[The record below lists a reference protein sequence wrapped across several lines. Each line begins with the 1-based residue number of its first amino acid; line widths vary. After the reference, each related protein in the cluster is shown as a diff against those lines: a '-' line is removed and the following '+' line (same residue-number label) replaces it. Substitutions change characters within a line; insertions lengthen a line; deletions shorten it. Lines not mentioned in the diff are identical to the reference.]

1 MAETLR
7 GNARLVKILNER
19 LTLKATALALLTST
33 LWGGN
38 SVAIKIALAGIPPL
52 ALAGARFLLG
62 GLVVTGWS
70 LALGIPL
77 RLSGPERRWLLLLVL
92 LFLVQIYLLNTGTH
106 YTSAGRSTVFISTY
120 PFFTSLFA
128 HLSIPGDRLSRL
140 KIVGMVVSFT
150 GVVLI
155 FAETLALGD
164 LQYLAGDLMVLA
176 SALLLGARQV
186 YAKWLTQGIHPAKL
200 LLYQASLS
208 LPVFFVLSALLE
220 HQAVYSFTPQ
230 ITAAVLYQG
239 LVIAGFCFIVAT
251 SLLRRYRASRLG
263 VFGFITPVFGVL
275 LSNLLLGEGVSAGLL
290 VSVVLVG
297 AGIAIVNSEA

>member
-1 MAETLR
+1 M
-7 GNARLVKILNER
+7 KILNER
-19 LTLKATALALLTST
+19 LTLKATALALLTSI

-38 SVAIKIALAGIPPL
+38 SVAIKIALSGIPPL

-62 GLVVTGWS
+62 GVVVFCWTMV
-70 LALGIPL
+70 LRIPL

-92 LFLVQIYLLNTGTH
+92 LFLVQIYLLNTGTL
-106 YTSAGRSTVFISTY
+106 YTSAGRSTVLISTY
-120 PFFTSLFA
+120 PFFTALFA
-128 HLSIPGDRLSRL
+128 HLTIPGDRLSRL
-140 KIVGMVVSFT
+140 KVIGMAVSFA

-155 FAETLALGD
+155 FLETLALGD
-164 LQYLAGDLMVLA
+164 LQYVSGDLMVLT

-208 LPVFFVLSALLE
+208 LPVFFVLSALFE
-220 HQAVYSFTPQ
+220 RHAAYAFTPA
-230 ITAAVLYQG
+230 ITGAVLYQG

-263 VFGFITPVFGVL
+263 AFGFITPVFGVL
-275 LSNLLLGEGVSAGLL
+275 LSNLLLGEGISTGLL

>member
-1 MAETLR
+1 MAQANR
-7 GNARLVKILNER
+7 GNARFVKILNER
-19 LTLKATALALLTST
+19 LTFKATVLTLLTSS

-38 SVAIKIALAGIPPL
+38 SVAIKIALSGIPPL

-62 GLVVTGWS
+62 GLVVLCWS
-70 LALGIPL
+70 MALRIPL
-77 RLSGPERRWLLLLVL
+77 RLSGPERRGLLFLVL
-92 LFLVQIYLLNTGTH
+92 LFLVQIYLLNTGTL
-106 YTSAGRSTVFISTY
+106 YTSAGRSTILISTY

-140 KIVGMVVSFT
+140 KVVGMVVSFA

-155 FAETLALGD
+155 FTESLALGD
-164 LQYLAGDLMVLA
+164 VQYLPGDLMVLT

-208 LPVFFVLSALLE
+208 LPVFFLLSALLE
-220 HQAVYSFTPQ
+220 RHVAY
-230 ITAAVLYQG
+230 TAAVLYQG

-263 VFGFITPVFGVL
+263 AFGFITPVFGVL
-275 LSNLLLGEGVSAGLL
+275 LSNLLLGEGISTGLL
-290 VSVVLVG
+290 ASMLLVG
-297 AGIAIVNSEA
+297 AGIAIANSEA

>member
-1 MAETLR
+1 M
-7 GNARLVKILNER
+7 KILNER

-208 LPVFFVLSALLE
+208 LPVFFVLSALLWLFVRPLGPAE
-220 HQAVYSFTPQ
+220 TRY
-230 ITAAVLYQG
+230 TA
-239 LVIAGFCFIVAT
+239 
-251 SLLRRYRASRLG
+251 LLTFVCLTAPPAAL
-263 VFGFITPVFGVL
+263 
-275 LSNLLLGEGVSAGLL
+275 
-290 VSVVLVG
+290 
-297 AGIAIVNSEA
+297 